1 MSKTSPY
8 SRNSLDT
15 RHIGV
20 ETDKPNHT
28 LRVGSYLLT
37 QEEVS
42 QLFRVTKR
50 TVQRWTK
57 LDLIPT
63 VRVGG
68 TTRYDIEEVR
78 RLLGNQVDVLLERLG
93 LEFEE

>member
-1 MSKTSPY
+1 MRKTSPY
-8 SRNSLDT
+8 SRKSLDP
-15 RHIGV
+15 RQSSI
-20 ETDKPNHT
+20 ETERGTHSLP
-28 LRVGSYLLT
+28 VGSYLLT

-42 QLFRVTKR
+42 RLFRVTKR

-57 LDLIPT
+57 LNLIPT

-78 RLLGNQVDVLLERLG
+78 RLLGNDVDVLLEGLG
-93 LEFEE
+93 LDIEE

>member
-1 MSKTSPY
+1 MRKTSPY
-8 SRNSLDT
+8 SRKTLDP
-15 RHIGV
+15 RQSGV
-20 ETDKPNHT
+20 ETVGRTYSLD
-28 LRVGSYLLT
+28 VGSYLLT

-57 LDLIPT
+57 LNLIPT

-78 RLLGNQVDVLLERLG
+78 RLLGNHVDVLLEGLG
-93 LEFEE
+93 LESEE